1 MLSER
6 LDAANLPKS
15 KIALRLTT
23 LLQRNGC
30 FRFPRQDLRQK
41 LGQRY
46 KKGWEARFVLESVTE
61 LLEVGRLVRRLGL
74 RPGRS
79 YRKRNKWVQPIYGE
93 HAVKCLSSWLRSAP
107 NHTLQR
113 TKAARNGPP

>member
-1 MLSER
+1 MEI
-6 LDAANLPKS
+6 ANLPKN

>member
-1 MLSER
+1 MEI
-6 LDAANLPKS
+6 ANLPKS

-46 KKGWEARFVLESVTE
+46 KKGWETRFVLESVTE
-61 LLEVGRLVRRLGL
+61 LLEVRRLVHRLGL

-79 YRKRNKWVQPIYGE
+79 YRKGNKWVQPIYGE
-93 HAVKCLSSWLRSAP
+93 HAVKCFSSWLRSTP
-107 NHTLQR
+107 NHALQR

>member
-1 MLSER
+1 MKI
-6 LDAANLPKS
+6 ANLPKS
-15 KIALRLTT
+15 KIALWLTT

-46 KKGWEARFVLESVTE
+46 KKGWEARFVLESVTG

-93 HAVKCLSSWLRSAP
+93 QAVKCLSSWLRSAP

>member
-1 MLSER
+1 MEI
-6 LDAANLPKS
+6 ANLLKS

-61 LLEVGRLVRRLGL
+61 LLEVRRLVHGLGL
-74 RPGRS
+74 RRGRS
-79 YRKRNKWVQPIYGE
+79 YRKRNQWVQPIYGE
-93 HAVKCLSSWLRSAP
+93 HAVKCFTSWLRSTP
-107 NHTLQR
+107 NHALQR